1 MPKFMTLL
9 KGSEN
14 HAPPP
19 ALFEAIDKLMKDAG
33 KRLVSVGGLLKSDK
47 GARARLSKGR
57 VSAASRSTTSRPWMM
72 DDS

>member
-19 ALFEAIDKLMKDAG
+19 PALFEAIDKLMKDA
-33 KRLVSVGGLLKSDK
+33 
-47 GARARLSKGR
+47 
-57 VSAASRSTTSRPWMM
+57 ASGS
-72 DDS
+72 